1 MGKFTKISADAFESM
16 QFDAGLLLKT
26 FDPTDPDEPADAD
39 IICAT
44 TGGIS
49 ASLVATYSDL
59 GEDVDNCPNN
69 MKELKI
75 LESWEAKLSCTAL
88 DVTPEVIRLSLGA
101 ADIGSQ
107 NTNSVT
113 ARMDLSQS
121 DFDDLWLV
129 CDRLDGGF
137 VAVHLLNALS
147 TGGFKLQTTK
157 KGKGQVS
164 LEFTG
169 HVSINAQ
176 DVVPMEFYS
185 YEGDVAPSVT
195 LNKSTLALTVGN
207 NETLTASV
215 VPVASS
221 VSWTSSASS
230 VASVNSSGKVT
241 ASQAGTATITAKITV
256 DGVDYTDT
264 CAVTVTASQA

>member
-26 FDPTDPDEPADAD
+26 FNVANPTEPADED

-44 TGGIS
+44 TGGIN

-88 DVTPEVIRLSLGA
+88 EASPDVIRRSLGA
-101 ADIGSQ
+101 ADIDE
-107 NTNSVT
+107 TNENLVT

-121 DFDDLWLV
+121 DFEDLWLV

-147 TGGFKLQTTK
+147 TGGFTLQTTK

-185 YEGDVAPSVT
+185 YEGETTPSVT
-195 LNKSTLALTVGN
+195 LNKSTLSLTVGN
-207 NETLTASV
+207 NETLTATV
-215 VPVASS
+215 NPVASS
-221 VSWTSSASS
+221 VTWSSSATG
-230 VASVNSSGKVT
+230 VASVNQSGKVT
-241 ASQAGTATITAKITV
+241 AVSAGSATITASITV
-256 DGVDYTDT
+256 DGTSYTDT
-264 CAVTVTASQA
+264 CAVTVTAS

>member
-1 MGKFTKISADAFESM
+1 MARFTKISADAFESM
-16 QFDAGLLLKT
+16 QFDAGLLLKS
-26 FDPTDPDEPADAD
+26 FDPSSPSEPADSD

-44 TGGIS
+44 TGGIN
-49 ASLVATYSDL
+49 ASLVASYSDL
-59 GEDVDNCPNN
+59 GEDVDGCPNG
-69 MKELKI
+69 MRELKI

-88 DVTPEVIRLSLGA
+88 EASPEVIRRSLGA
-101 ADIGSQ
+101 ADIDE
-107 NTNSVT
+107 TNANHIV

-121 DFDDLWLV
+121 DFEDLWLV

-137 VAVHLLNALS
+137 VAIHLLNALS
-147 TGGFKLQTTK
+147 TGGFTLQTTK
-157 KGKGQVS
+157 KAKGQVS

-185 YEGDVAPSVT
+185 YEGEVTPSVT
-195 LNKSTLALTVGN
+195 LNKSTLALTVGG

-221 VSWTSSASS
+221 VTWTSSASS
-230 VASVNSSGKVT
+230 VASVNASGKVT

>member
-1 MGKFTKISADAFESM
+1 MGKFTKITADAFESM
-16 QFDAGLLLKT
+16 QFDAGLLLNN
-26 FDPTDPDEPADAD
+26 FDPADPSIPQDED

-44 TGGIS
+44 TGGIN

-88 DVTPEVIRLSLGA
+88 DVTPDVIRRSLGA
-101 ADIGSQ
+101 SDIGQ
-107 NTNSVT
+107 QDTNQVT
-113 ARMDLSQS
+113 ARMNLKQT
-121 DFDDLWLV
+121 DFEDLWLV

-147 TGGFKLQTTK
+147 TGGFTLQTTK

-169 HVSINAQ
+169 HVSMNAQ

-185 YEGDVAPSVT
+185 YEGEESPSVT
-195 LNKSTLALTVGN
+195 LNKNTLALTVGG
-207 NETLTASV
+207 NETLTATV

-221 VSWTSSASS
+221 VTWSSSASS

-241 ASQAGTATITAKITV
+241 GASAGTATITASITV
-256 DGVDYTDT
+256 DGTSYTDT
-264 CAVTVTASQA
+264 CAVTVTT

>member
-26 FDPTDPDEPADAD
+26 FNVANPTEPQDED

-44 TGGIS
+44 TGGIN
-49 ASLVATYSDL
+49 ASLVPSYSDL

-88 DVTPEVIRLSLGA
+88 DVTPDVIRRSLGA
-101 ADIGSQ
+101 GDIDDQ
-107 NTNSVT
+107 NENAVT
-113 ARMDLSQS
+113 ARMNLKQT

-137 VAVHLLNALS
+137 VAIHLINALS
-147 TGGFKLQTTK
+147 SGGFTLQTTK

-169 HVSINAQ
+169 HTSINAQ

-185 YEGDVAPSVT
+185 YESPSVT
-195 LNKSTLALTVGN
+195 LNKSTTSLVIGA
-207 NETLTASV
+207 NETLTATTE
-215 VPVASS
+215 PEGSS
-221 VSWTSSASS
+221 VSWNSSATG
-230 VASVNSSGKVT
+230 VA
-241 ASQAGTATITAKITV
+241 
-256 DGVDYTDT
+256 
-264 CAVTVTASQA
+264 TVTLLLNRFISHNSA